1 MQFEPI
7 AFILITFKIYS
18 SYNAIQ
24 LGGYRMKKIN
34 LKTGW
39 SMKILGDNVYHIPEN
54 EIPAKVPGS
63 VYSTLLDNGLMPDP
77 FYRENELDALKLMD
91 NEFVFETHF
100 DLDADMLGADR
111 LLLHF
116 DGIDTLADIT
126 LNGTHIASVD
136 DMHRTWEFD
145 IKNAAAEHNDLEIL
159 FHSPTKFIAEEN
171 KKNYIGGSP
180 DSMEGF
186 PHLRKADCMFGW
198 DWGPRLPDAGLFR
211 DVTVIAVNKARI
223 SQVMLTQKHEVTG
236 RRVRGNVVKSVELT
250 ARVDVEN
257 WTDSAAEIAS
267 DHSSTA
273 VQDEAQNVEVTV
285 TAPDGR
291 TKVFEIR
298 KDDTTGRSYFTI
310 KIEDPMLWWPNGY
323 GAHPLYTVDVK
334 LTDAENGEVLDEVS
348 KRIGLRTITMNQDPM
363 PDEKWDPHMKDQTP
377 DRKPGKNF
385 AVEVNGLQIFAMGAD
400 YVPEDN
406 ILPRLSKKRTAK
418 LMSSCVQANYNMIR
432 IWGGGYYPDDYLF
445 DLCDENGLLVWL
457 DQMFAC
463 QEVELDDHFEEN
475 VIAETRD
482 NVRRLRHHAC
492 LAVWT
497 GNNEMETQVYY
508 KCYKGTEKQKADYMK
523 LFEYIIP
530 KVMKEEDPITF
541 YWPSSPSAGGSYDNP
556 WAENIGD
563 THYWDVWH
571 GCKPF
576 TEFRKFH
583 FRMLSEFG
591 FQSFP
596 CSATVDSFTEPGDR
610 NIFSRVMEMHQ
621 RNNDANGKIMNYLS
635 STYLYPKN
643 FDMMLYVSQLLQ
655 MDAIRY
661 GVEHFR
667 RFRGTCM
674 GTIVWQLNDIWPVAS
689 WSSID
694 YYGRWKALHY
704 AEKRMFAP
712 ILLSCEEHGE
722 IDQKPNPNTQP
733 RPIELSASFH
743 VADETE
749 NKIDGTIVWGLM
761 RPDSSIVK
769 QGILEVHAEPYS
781 GAWLDKIDFSDEDP
795 LDVHLTYSLILGDA
809 MCGADPRTVSTSSTL
824 FCAPKHYH
832 FADPHLRVSVS
843 GDEVTVTAD
852 AFCKGV
858 YIYTE
863 DGNLQLSDNY
873 FDMEKGSR
881 TLKIIDSPVWTTEHS
896 ADLSTIKAVSVY
908 DIDDRQN

>member
-1 MQFEPI
+1 
-7 AFILITFKIYS
+7 
-18 SYNAIQ
+18 
-24 LGGYRMKKIN
+24 MKKIN
-34 LKTGW
+34 LNTCW
-39 SMKILGDNVYHIPEN
+39 SLKILGDNVYHIPEN

-77 FYRENELDALKLMD
+77 FYRANELDALKLMD
-91 NEFVFETHF
+91 NDFVFSTHF
-100 DLDADMLGADR
+100 DLDTEMLGADR

-145 IKNAAAEHNDLEIL
+145 IKSIAAEHNDLEVL
-159 FHSPTKFIAEEN
+159 LHSPTKFIAEEDE
-171 KKNYIGGSP
+171 KHYIGGSP
-180 DSMEGF
+180 DSMKGF

-223 SQVMLTQKHEVTG
+223 SQVMITQEHEVTG
-236 RRVRGNVVKSVELT
+236 RRVRGNSVKSVELT

-257 WTDSAAEIAS
+257 CRMNSATEIAS
-267 DHSSTA
+267 GHSSTTG
-273 VQDEAQNVEVTV
+273 QDEAQNVEVTV

-291 TKVFEIR
+291 KKTFEIR
-298 KDDTTGRSYFTI
+298 KDDVEDGCCCGNVTGRAITGRSISDRSYFTI

-323 GAHPLYTVDVK
+323 GAHPLYTVDVR
-334 LTDAENGEVLDEVS
+334 LTDAESGEVLDEVS
-348 KRIGLRTITMNQDPM
+348 KRIGLRTVTINQDPL

-377 DRKPGKNF
+377 DKTPGKNF

-400 YVPEDN
+400 YIPEDN
-406 ILPRLSKKRTAK
+406 ILPRLSKKRSAK
-418 LMSSCVQANYNMIR
+418 LLRSCVQANYNMIR
-432 IWGGGYYPDDYLF
+432 IWGGGYFPDDYLF
-445 DLCDENGLLVWL
+445 DLCDENGLLVWM
-457 DQMFAC
+457 DQLFAC
-463 QEVELDDHFEEN
+463 QNIEIDDYFEEN
-475 VIAETRD
+475 VTADTRD

-497 GNNEMETQVYY
+497 GNNEMETQVYSG
-508 KCYKGTEKQKADYMK
+508 CFDATEKQKADYLK
-523 LFEYIIP
+523 LYEYIIP
-530 KVMKEEDPITF
+530 KIMEEEDPVTF
-541 YWPSSPSAGGSYDNP
+541 YWPSSPSSGGSYDNP

-596 CSATVDSFTEPGDR
+596 CSSTVRSFTEPGDR

-643 FDMMLYVSQLLQ
+643 FDMLLYVSQLLQ

-674 GTIVWQLNDIWPVAS
+674 GTIVWQLNDIWPTAS
-689 WSSID
+689 WSSVD

-722 IDQKPNPNTQP
+722 IDQKPHPNTQP
-733 RPIELSASFH
+733 RPIELSATFH
-743 VADETE
+743 VANETE
-749 NKIDGTIVWGLM
+749 NKMDGTIVWGLM
-761 RPDSSIVK
+761 RSDSSIVK

-781 GAWLDKIDFSDEDP
+781 GAWLDKIDFSDEDQ
-795 LDVHLTYSLILGDA
+795 LDVHLTYSLILGDE
-809 MCGADPRTVSTSSTL
+809 MCGADPHTVSTGSTL

-832 FADPHLRVSVS
+832 FANPHLAVSVN

-881 TLKIIDSPVWTTEHS
+881 TLKIVDSPVWTAEHD

-908 DIDDRQN
+908 DIDERQN

>member
-1 MQFEPI
+1 MI
-7 AFILITFKIYS
+7 
-18 SYNAIQ
+18 
-24 LGGYRMKKIN
+24 
-34 LKTGW
+34 
-39 SMKILGDNVYHIPEN
+39 V
-54 EIPAKVPGS
+54 
-63 VYSTLLDNGLMPDP
+63 
-77 FYRENELDALKLMD
+77 
-91 NEFVFETHF
+91 
-100 DLDADMLGADR
+100 R
-111 LLLHF
+111 L
-116 DGIDTLADIT
+116 IDTESGD
-126 LNGTHIASVD
+126 
-136 DMHRTWEFD
+136 
-145 IKNAAAEHNDLEIL
+145 
-159 FHSPTKFIAEEN
+159 
-171 KKNYIGGSP
+171 
-180 DSMEGF
+180 
-186 PHLRKADCMFGW
+186 
-198 DWGPRLPDAGLFR
+198 
-211 DVTVIAVNKARI
+211 
-223 SQVMLTQKHEVTG
+223 
-236 RRVRGNVVKSVELT
+236 
-250 ARVDVEN
+250 
-257 WTDSAAEIAS
+257 
-267 DHSSTA
+267 
-273 VQDEAQNVEVTV
+273 
-285 TAPDGR
+285 
-291 TKVFEIR
+291 
-298 KDDTTGRSYFTI
+298 
-310 KIEDPMLWWPNGY
+310 
-323 GAHPLYTVDVK
+323 
-334 LTDAENGEVLDEVS
+334 VLDEVS

-377 DRKPGKNF
+377 DKKPGKNF

-406 ILPRLSKKRTAK
+406 ILPRLSKNRTAK
-418 LMSSCVQANYNMIR
+418 LMSSCLQANYNMIR

-463 QEVELDDHFEEN
+463 QEVELDEHFEEN

-497 GNNEMETQVYY
+497 GNNEMETQVYHY
-508 KCYKGTEKQKADYMK
+508 CYGGTEQQRADYLK

-530 KVMKEEDPITF
+530 KVMKEEDPVTF
-541 YWPSSPSAGGSYDNP
+541 YWPSSPSAGGSYDDP

-596 CSATVDSFTEPGDR
+596 CKATVSSFTEAGDR

-621 RNNDANGKIMNYLS
+621 RNNDANGKIMNYMS

-689 WSSID
+689 WSSVD

-733 RPIELSASFH
+733 HPIEISATFH
-743 VADETE
+743 TANETE

-781 GAWLDKIDFSDEDP
+781 GAWLYKIDFSDEDP
-795 LDVHLTYSLILGDA
+795 LDVHLTYSLILGEYSSDAAAGIMGNRNNSVEVHNELADITEIHNNSKGTDGKRNLNTDAVALGAA
-809 MCGADPRTVSTSSTL
+809 MCGADPRTVSTGSTL

-832 FADPHLRVSVS
+832 FADPHIKVSVS

-881 TLKIIDSPVWTTEHS
+881 TLKIAGSPVWTAEHS
-896 ADLSTIKAVSVY
+896 TDLSTIKAVSVY
-908 DIDDRQN
+908 DIDDR